1 MQSKEKVQAYS
12 IQHTADS
19 RQQTGLPLRDGKVCE
34 RCNLPMSTNAAA
46 IDSSQ
51 ETTRSSERTS
61 ASRQHVTPLFLLS
74 CGMWRCYR
82 RGKRGIRRS
91 LPVMPGDPPSPLPS
105 LARLAR
111 WMITTYP
118 TNSRPARKLSL
129 TPIPV
134 CPERPNVAGKSMDLP
149 CLGLANSS
157 VTLLAAMKRKHYGA
171 CGGSHVS
178 VMAHVLHV
186 VSGCR
191 GVERRLSVPM
201 RRAELPIWCLVSGVS
216 GKFQADKK
224 GRSKHHP
231 RMKDAYYVQV

>member
-91 LPVMPGDPPSPLPS
+91 LVRLPHLASMCMYLLMDLLCTIQPVMPGDPPSPLPS

-149 CLGLANSS
+149 C
-157 VTLLAAMKRKHYGA
+157 V
-171 CGGSHVS
+171 
-178 VMAHVLHV
+178 
-186 VSGCR
+186 
-191 GVERRLSVPM
+191 
-201 RRAELPIWCLVSGVS
+201 
-216 GKFQADKK
+216 KK
-224 GRSKHHP
+224 S
-231 RMKDAYYVQV
+231 